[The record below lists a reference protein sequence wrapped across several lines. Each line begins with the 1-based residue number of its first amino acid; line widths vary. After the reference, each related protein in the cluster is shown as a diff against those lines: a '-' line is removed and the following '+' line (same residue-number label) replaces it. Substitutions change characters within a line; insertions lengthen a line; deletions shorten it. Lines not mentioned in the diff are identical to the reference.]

1 MKNKSAKI
9 QEIVKILYL
18 IIMCSALPLYMKQGY
33 YMLGEAKGILYLGIS
48 AFFFALL
55 FILKILEEPKKFF
68 NESRN
73 AMLIGAFIFSNV
85 ITLIFSCD
93 KRTAFLGQEGW
104 RCGFLTVFLMISFCV
119 LFMQGLKL
127 NALILSLI
135 LIVPFSAFVL
145 GIINRFGIDPFYV
158 YGANPSF
165 LGTLGNIN
173 WYVGFLAIFVPL
185 GIGLSYGKKLFSM
198 DGILTNL
205 YVVTGLVALFMQGS
219 DSAALVIIGTYG
231 IMLYISLG
239 KRKSFQ
245 RVMAQAAVLGFSMEL
260 TKILMEVFGR
270 SYNYEEGIILKVC
283 DMHIGLI
290 VMAAAFFIYRVSRLF
305 EEISVSFIGGFCRRM
320 LVILGIAAVVSSIIV
335 VIMSDGYFGN
345 GRGIIW
351 QISVDIYRG
360 LTPWQKLFGVG
371 QDCFYVYAYNHPMWA
386 DSLLNVLNGNRLTNA
401 HCEFLT
407 ILIERGM
414 IGLLTYVALIISV
427 LHGLIRAFDRSE
439 SSKKEHAAMICA
451 LPITSYLFNCSVS
464 FSTVTS
470 TPYLF
475 ILLGIALFV
484 SRAQEQE

>member
-1 MKNKSAKI
+1 
-9 QEIVKILYL
+9 
-18 IIMCSALPLYMKQGY
+18 
-33 YMLGEAKGILYLGIS
+33 
-48 AFFFALL
+48 
-55 FILKILEEPKKFF
+55 
-68 NESRN
+68 
-73 AMLIGAFIFSNV
+73 
-85 ITLIFSCD
+85 
-93 KRTAFLGQEGW
+93 
-104 RCGFLTVFLMISFCV
+104 
-119 LFMQGLKL
+119 
-127 NALILSLI
+127 

-245 RVMAQAAVLGFSMEL
+245 RVIAQAAVLGFSMEL

-320 LVILGIAAVVSSIIV
+320 LVVLGIAAVVSSIIM

-386 DSLLNVLNGNRLTNA
+386 DSLLNILNGNRLTNA

-451 LPITSYLFNCSVS
+451 LPITSYLFNCGVS